1 MRVRPDDDVYR
12 VNAVWL
18 GPKGLTFPW
27 TARYLAYGSWLLI
40 FCAILAVEAITPL
53 SVGVPPLW
61 EVTISV
67 LVTYG
72 LMGLVDHDR
81 PVKSVAEML
90 LAEVSAP
97 RADTSRTRA
106 RVRPRYK
113 VRERRTTIST
123 ERRADEQAEWSAAD
137 RAAHTAVARGAREEA
152 SATISRERRA
162 DEQAPTTVG
171 GGGLDEAEPSGGSPA
186 QGARRG
192 A

>member
-40 FCAILAVEAITPL
+40 FCVIIAVEAITPL

-61 EVTISV
+61 EITISI
-67 LVTYG
+67 LATYA

-90 LAEVSAP
+90 FAEVSAP
-97 RADTSRTRA
+97 RPETSRTRA

-113 VRERRTTIST
+113 VRERR
-123 ERRADEQAEWSAAD
+123 
-137 RAAHTAVARGAREEA
+137 RGPA
-152 SATISRERRA
+152 
-162 DEQAPTTVG
+162 
-171 GGGLDEAEPSGGSPA
+171 EAELSAGSPTHDA
-186 QGARRG
+186 KRG
-192 A
+192 T